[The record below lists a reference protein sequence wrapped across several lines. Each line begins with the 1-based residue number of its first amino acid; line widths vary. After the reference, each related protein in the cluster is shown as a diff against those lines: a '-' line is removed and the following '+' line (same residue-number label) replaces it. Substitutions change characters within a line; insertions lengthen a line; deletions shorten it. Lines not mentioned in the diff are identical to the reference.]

1 MQRRMIGLLAVL
13 TLLCA
18 FSAAMAEPFNFA
30 PKVTEAPAQT
40 PLVQATPTP
49 VVDGIPYS
57 LGISAFPAERGE
69 SRKVL
74 LSFLGDC
81 TLGCNEIDHG
91 KKKSLDYYIGEF
103 GFGYCF
109 EKVRYILDRDDL
121 TVGNLECVLADT
133 PDGLD
138 ARTKKTYNFR
148 AYESYVN
155 ILKEG
160 SVEAVTVANNHIG
173 DYGQPGFD
181 ATVRV
186 LCENGVSWF
195 GSTDWGGQFY
205 IYEQDG
211 VRIGLVGS
219 HVSFYWQNVD
229 QMKAVFD
236 HLREENCQ
244 VIIAVIHAGVEY
256 DKRHDDN
263 QTKMAKRFI
272 EWGADIVIG
281 HHPHVLQGF
290 EVIDGVP
297 IYYSLGNFVFAG
309 NFLIK
314 TKYTAIMQLALS
326 FAEDGSYLG
335 SRANFIP
342 CRLSEHHET
351 NFFQPFPVTGVDAE
365 RAIKQ
370 MQYDTKAPWLLRD
383 YLEGIGAMQ
392 DFIPA
397 VDRGL

>member
-30 PKVTEAPAQT
+30 PRVTEAPAQT
-40 PLVQATPTP
+40 PLVQATQMP

-109 EKVRYILDRDDL
+109 EQVRYILDRDDL

-263 QTKMAKRFI
+263 QTKMAKRFTKALVDKSVKAQRALLGKALALVRPGGTVVYSTCSVLACENEDVVSWSLGHAGKGRTFELAPI
-272 EWGADIVIG
+272 ELPGADDL
-281 HHPHVLQGF
+281 PTL
-290 EVIDGVP
+290 P
-297 IYYSLGNFVFAG
+297 A
-309 NFLIK
+309 
-314 TKYTAIMQLALS
+314 A
-326 FAEDGSYLG
+326 
-335 SRANFIP
+335 
-342 CRLSEHHET
+342 
-351 NFFQPFPVTGVDAE
+351 
-365 RAIKQ
+365 
-370 MQYDTKAPWLLRD
+370 
-383 YLEGIGAMQ
+383 LEGTITLR
-392 DFIPA
+392 PT
-397 VDRGL
+397 DRYEGFFVAKITRK